1 MIELGIVNK
10 SENSLPRYET
20 LGSSGM
26 DVMAAFLPNCGE
38 ILKPGQRTL
47 IRTGLYFE
55 IPDGY
60 EIQVRSRSGLSLK
73 RGLIVLNEPGTID
86 ADYRGELGIILYNAS
101 DEDQLIENGDRVA
114 QIVLMKVERINFNVK
129 EKITEETDRGS
140 GGFGHT
146 GEKRNS

>member
-1 MIELGIVNK
+1 MIELDIVNK
-10 SENSLPRYET
+10 SGNPLPKYET

-26 DVMAAFLPNCGE
+26 DVMATSLPEYGILLQPGE
-38 ILKPGQRTL
+38 RVL
-47 IRTGLYFE
+47 IHTGLYFK
-55 IPDGY
+55 IPDDY

-86 ADYRGELGIILYNAS
+86 ADYRGELGVILYNAS
-101 DEDQLIENGDRVA
+101 DREQLIENGDRVA
-114 QIVLMKVERINFNVK
+114 QIVLMKVEKIKFNVK

-146 GEKRNS
+146 GEKQNS

>member
-1 MIELGIVNK
+1 MIELSIVNK
-10 SENSLPRYET
+10 SENSLPKYET

-26 DVMAAFLPNCGE
+26 DIMAAFLPEHGVLLQPGE
-38 ILKPGQRTL
+38 RML
-47 IRTGLYFE
+47 IHTGLYFE

-86 ADYRGELGIILYNAS
+86 ADYRGELGVILYNAS
-101 DEDQLIENGDRVA
+101 NEEQLIENGDRVA
-114 QIVLMKVERINFNVK
+114 QIVLMKVEKIKFNVK
-129 EKITEETDRGS
+129 EKITEDTDRGS

-146 GEKRNS
+146 GKC